1 METYSTLKRYLY
13 FTKSK
18 RKCLFHHLD
27 KSGYRCF
34 QDFTKTPILLPS
46 PLPIKAGAVW
56 HEFFKICKSDFT
68 NTAVDLSQ
76 REHCWLFVSRVYL
89 ISHDILALPHFQ
101 PSRECPLCLKMWWKA
116 CGCLSKWSTVIMK
129 HYCFSH
135 DYVIS
140 DLVWDGLNV
149 YCESSRYAWCSKICY
164 TKIMWPLIFADWGGL
179 QYALV

>member
-1 METYSTLKRYLY
+1 MATDVSRISQKPPSSSPPP
-13 FTKSK
+13 FPSK
-18 RKCLFHHLD
+18 RVQCDMNSSKFARATSQIQQWTWA
-27 KSGYRCF
+27 K
-34 QDFTKTPILLPS
+34 
-46 PLPIKAGAVW
+46 
-56 HEFFKICKSDFT
+56 E
-68 NTAVDLSQ
+68 NTADYLS
-76 REHCWLFVSRVYL
+76 HVYSL

>member
-1 METYSTLKRYLY
+1 MATAVSRISQK
-13 FTKSK
+13 
-18 RKCLFHHLD
+18 
-27 KSGYRCF
+27 
-34 QDFTKTPILLPS
+34 PPS
-46 PLPIKAGAVW
+46 SSPPPLPIKAGAVW
-56 HEFFKICKSDFT
+56 HEFLKICKGDFT

-164 TKIMWPLIFADWGGL
+164 TKIMWPLIFAE
-179 QYALV
+179 AIKIEVAFSMH